1 MKAYKISSKV
11 YTAMNVPISDT
22 ETLVIPR
29 KGIVKTVQF
38 NEIPQS
44 LLVYKNNGL
53 ISIEEV

>member
-1 MKAYKISSKV
+1 MKVYKISSKV
-11 YTAMNVPISDT
+11 YTSMNVPISDT

-29 KGIVKTVQF
+29 KGIIKTVQL

-44 LLVYKNNGL
+44 LLIYKNANL